1 MVFFYV
7 VSKRPTA
14 GKGFSATR
22 NGSWPF
28 RVVDNALSPSQ
39 FFFLF
44 SSDDT
49 SLSCPRVSVIFRQF
63 LRTVLSAL
71 RCLSLLHPLPL
82 F

>member
-28 RVVDNALSPSQ
+28 RLVGNALSPSQ

-44 SSDDT
+44 SSDDM
-49 SLSCPRVSVIFRQF
+49 SLSCPRVVTFRQF

-71 RCLSLLHPLPL
+71 RCLSLLHPLPS